1 MAAWVEL
8 GPLTGLPDGRGTR
21 HMVGTEQVLVVRL
34 GDEVF
39 ALGNRCP
46 HQGAPLD
53 RGAVRAAS
61 PSSVTCPAHGS
72 MFQLADGRVLRGPA
86 TSPLPRYDVRVAKGL
101 VSIRSAEDG
110 APPSKG

>member
-1 MAAWVEL
+1 MLDWVEL
-8 GPLTGLPDGRGTR
+8 GPLEGLPDGKGAR
-21 HMVGTEQVLVVRL
+21 HTVGDEQVLVVRL

-53 RGAVRAAS
+53 RGAIRAAS

-86 TSPLPRYDVRVAKGL
+86 TTPLRRFDVGVTNGL
-101 VSIRSAEDG
+101 VSIRPAEDD
-110 APPSKG
+110 APPPKG